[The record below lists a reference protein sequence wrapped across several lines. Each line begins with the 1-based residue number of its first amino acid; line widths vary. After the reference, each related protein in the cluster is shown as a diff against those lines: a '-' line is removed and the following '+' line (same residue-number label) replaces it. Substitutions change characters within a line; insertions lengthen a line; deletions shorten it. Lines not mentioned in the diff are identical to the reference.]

1 MCRPYCRKPL
11 RTGWC
16 RWTARRGAHRSRCA
30 PCWLPYPCPEA
41 GRRIARPWVR
51 RSTPCAH
58 RETEDLTTAID
69 ARLPHALLQPLQH
82 VRARINR
89 FWVSRLQPAD
99 SSTLTQRNVYILP
112 TRPGWMLG
120 VTLLVLLVAS
130 INYQLNLGYV
140 LTFLLAGCAVVGM
153 HVCHG
158 TLRGLT
164 LHLQAPEPAFV
175 GSAATVTVHLHS
187 QRKAPRYGIGLAILG
202 SGQWAWTDVGSQGSA
217 KVHIAFH
224 PQQRGLQAL
233 PALTAETHFPL
244 GTFRVWTVWRPAAR
258 LLVYPAPEAHPPPL
272 PPGEPSAGGA
282 QSAQRQHTGEFDG
295 VRAYRRGDPLKMVV
309 WKKVAKAGQLV
320 SRDAQ
325 QAQRFELWL
334 DLGQTGSFAGSTGTL
349 EHKLSRLC
357 AWVLAA
363 DKQDLRYGLRL
374 GATEIAPESGEAHK
388 CACLTALAL
397 Y

>member
-1 MCRPYCRKPL
+1 MSATAQAPL
-11 RTGWC
+11 
-16 RWTARRGAHRSRCA
+16 
-30 PCWLPYPCPEA
+30 PNP
-41 GRRIARPWVR
+41 
-51 RSTPCAH
+51 
-58 RETEDLTTAID
+58 
-69 ARLPHALLQPLQH
+69 LLHPLQH
-82 VRARINR
+82 VRARINN
-89 FWVSRLQPAD
+89 FWLNRLPPAD
-99 SSTLTQRNVYILP
+99 SATLTQRNVYILP

-120 VTLLVLLVAS
+120 MTLLVLLIAS

-164 LHLQAPEPAFV
+164 LHLQAPEPTFA

-187 QRKAPRYGIGLAILG
+187 LRKTPRYGIGLAVLG
-202 SGQWAWTDVGSQGSA
+202 SQQWSWTDVEPQGNA
-217 KVHIAFH
+217 RVQIAVH
-224 PQQRGLQAL
+224 PERRGLQDL

-244 GTFRVWTVWRPAAR
+244 GTFRVWTVWRPAAK
-258 LLVYPAPEAHPPPL
+258 LLVYPAPETHAPPL

-282 QSAQRQHTGEFDG
+282 QTAQRHSSGEFDG

-320 SRDAQ
+320 SRDTQ

-334 DLGQTGSFAGSTGTL
+334 DLQQLGHFAGTAATL
-349 EHKLSRLC
+349 DHKLSRLC

-363 DKQDLRYGLRL
+363 DRLGLRYGLRL
-374 GATEIAPESGEAHK
+374 PGLAIAPNSGAAHQR
-388 CACLTALAL
+388 ACLSALAL